1 MTFDGKAFGAEIV
14 GAVKAHVA
22 EVLAPVT
29 DRLDALEKRLS
40 ELPTPKDGKDA
51 DEEAIAA
58 RVSEMLAGE
67 LAEIRTAVEAIP
79 EPSSISDVDVETV
92 EDGRTM
98 VLRFTIGDVEHAFE
112 VALPVGPAGEK
123 GEAGPAGADGRDGA
137 DGKD

>member
-22 EVLAPVT
+22 EVLARVT

-51 DEEAIAA
+51 DEEAIAV

-67 LAEIRTAVEAIP
+67 LAEIRAAVEAIP
-79 EPSSISDVDVETV
+79 EPACYSVVDDSTVSDI
-92 EDGRTM
+92 RTM
-98 VLRFTIGDVEHAFE
+98 IQRLT
-112 VALPVGPAGEK
+112 
-123 GEAGPAGADGRDGA
+123 
-137 DGKD
+137 